1 MYKYRLLALFFIIS
15 LFSCDDAPGNKD
27 DKSIISI
34 LHPTEDSIVKDSVF
48 IDLDFQ
54 DESIVLKVEL
64 WMNGDS
70 TEIADYTSPFSL
82 KLDTRNYSNGPNTFF
97 VRLYTLDGEVYDS
110 EDINV
115 TISNFLVFSNLFGS
129 TEKNESGHSIIQKP
143 DSNFVVLGNVDNDVL
158 MVEFDNKGD
167 VLWSQSYGGSQL
179 DEAYHFE
186 HTSDGGYIISGSTQ
200 SYGFG
205 GSDIWLIKSGPN
217 GLIEWNTYIGTEHD
231 EQGGQII
238 QTEDSGYLLL
248 VIVHTNKEKI
258 LMFG

>member
-1 MYKYRLLALFFIIS
+1 MN
-15 LFSCDDAPGNKD
+15 LFSCDVSPGNKD

-34 LHPTEDSIVKDSVF
+34 LHPTKDSVVKDSVL

-82 KLDTRNYSNGPNTFF
+82 KLNTRNYSNGPNTFF

-110 EDINV
+110 EDINF
-115 TISNFLVFSNLFGS
+115 TISNFLVFSTLFGS
-129 TEKNESGHSIIQKP
+129 TEKNESGHSIIQKQ

-186 HTSDGGYIISGSTQ
+186 HTSDGGYIISGSTL
-200 SYGFG
+200 FVW
-205 GSDIWLIKSGPN
+205 IWRK
-217 GLIEWNTYIGTEHD
+217 
-231 EQGGQII
+231 
-238 QTEDSGYLLL
+238 
-248 VIVHTNKEKI
+248 
-258 LMFG
+258 